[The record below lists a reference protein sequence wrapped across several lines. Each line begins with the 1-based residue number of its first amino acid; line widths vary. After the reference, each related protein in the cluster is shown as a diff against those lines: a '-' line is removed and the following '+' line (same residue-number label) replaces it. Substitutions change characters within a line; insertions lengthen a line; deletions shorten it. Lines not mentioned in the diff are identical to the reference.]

1 MLKKANVINSKILK
15 EKYKVTFYNLVLVL
29 DDNGKQNPVK
39 FYTNK
44 YQNHMACSYGYKL
57 VCFDDK
63 SSKPLKRTLAKQR
76 GSFQFY

>member
-29 DDNGKQNPVK
+29 DDNGKRNPVK

-57 VCFDDK
+57 VYFDDK
-63 SSKPLKRTLAKQR
+63 SSKPLKRTLAKQS

>member
-1 MLKKANVINSKILK
+1 MLKKANVIHSKILK

-39 FYTNK
+39 FYANK
-44 YQNHMACSYGYKL
+44 YQNHMAFSYGYKL
-57 VCFDDK
+57 VYFDDK
-63 SSKPLKRTLAKQR
+63 FSKPLKHTLAKQR